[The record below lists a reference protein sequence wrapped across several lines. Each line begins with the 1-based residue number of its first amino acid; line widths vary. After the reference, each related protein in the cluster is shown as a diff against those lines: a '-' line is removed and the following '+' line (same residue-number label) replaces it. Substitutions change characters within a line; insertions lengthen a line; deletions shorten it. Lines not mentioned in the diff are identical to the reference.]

1 MEQIIDGPAVHEI
14 GADQSG
20 KNDRACDGF
29 LSGLSKAQQQER
41 YQCDSNL
48 DADSVLGGTDKP
60 GDLKRLLDPPEE
72 QFDRPTSAVEI
83 GDLVCAGIEIVR

>member
-41 YQCDSNL
+41 YQVIL
-48 DADSVLGGTDKP
+48 SVCFTHRKNSSIAQ
-60 GDLKRLLDPPEE
+60 R
-72 QFDRPTSAVEI
+72 R
-83 GDLVCAGIEIVR
+83 R